1 LLQRYLQPLAPPDA
15 SHTLV
20 VHEPSGLTEQRG
32 DPTLTVPAVLVGQ
45 RNHVLDQE
53 VFICPA

>member
-1 LLQRYLQPLAPPDA
+1 
-15 SHTLV
+15 V
-20 VHEPSGLTEQRG
+20 VHEPALRTQQRR
-32 DPTLTVPAVLVGQ
+32 DPALTVPAVLAGQ